1 MLVVGILN
9 MGTPSKIVPGITTS
23 SPDQCANPSVLAA
36 LCTIQT
42 NNSQG
47 VEHLEFKI
55 GGILGNSPG
64 LGNWILNITAAL
76 TTSNNTLVQNSG
88 SSISFRITVSPML
101 LIVQVPAGVAA
112 SIDGV
117 KQAPGP
123 AQVPIS
129 AGSHNMT
136 VPATVEFNNET
147 RLEFSRWSDG
157 FAVPN
162 RTIKIST
169 STTYEAIYVKQYQ
182 LRIDDPGNFALGQGW
197 YDAGAKATIS
207 VADMEPMSGILG
219 LLGGKLRFQAWY
231 EENKLLTNS
240 PNGMV
245 VMDRPHNLTVLWQ
258 ADYTTPL
265 TYVAVII
272 VVLILAYFI
281 IHRQSRANAPRRK
294 VRKTKRHT

>member
-1 MLVVGILN
+1 
-9 MGTPSKIVPGITTS
+9 MGTSSKIVPGITTS
-23 SPDQCANPSVLAA
+23 YPDQCANPSVLAA

-64 LGNWILNITAAL
+64 SGNWNLNITAAL
-76 TTSNNTLVQNSG
+76 TTSNNILIQNSG
-88 SSISFRITVSPML
+88 SSISFRIAVSPML
-101 LIVQVPAGVAA
+101 LTIQVPAGVAA

-129 AGSHNMT
+129 SGSHNMT
-136 VPATVEFNNET
+136 VPATVEFNNES

-157 FAVPN
+157 VAFPN

-169 STTYEAIYVKQYQ
+169 SATYQAIYMKQYQ
-182 LRIDDPGNFALGQGW
+182 LRIDDQANSALGQGW
-197 YDAGAKATIS
+197 YDAGASATIS
-207 VADMEPMSGILG
+207 VANTEPMNGILG
-219 LLGGKLRFQAWY
+219 LLGGKLRFQGWY
-231 EENKLLTNS
+231 EENKLLTNAT
-240 PNGMV
+240 NGMV

-258 ADYTTPL
+258 ANYTTPL
-265 TYVAVII
+265 TYVAVTI

-281 IHRQSRANAPRRK
+281 INRQSRANAPRRR
-294 VRKTKRHT
+294 VRKTKRST

>member
-1 MLVVGILN
+1 
-9 MGTPSKIVPGITTS
+9 
-23 SPDQCANPSVLAA
+23 
-36 LCTIQT
+36 
-42 NNSQG
+42 
-47 VEHLEFKI
+47 
-55 GGILGNSPG
+55 
-64 LGNWILNITAAL
+64 
-76 TTSNNTLVQNSG
+76 
-88 SSISFRITVSPML
+88 ML

-157 FAVPN
+157 VAVPN

-182 LRIDDPGNFALGQGW
+182 LRIDDQTDSALGQGW
-197 YDAGAKATIS
+197 YDAGARATIS
-207 VADMEPMSGILG
+207 VANLEPMSGILG
-219 LLGGKLRFQAWY
+219 LLGGKLRFHAWY
-231 EENKLLTNS
+231 EENKLLTNA

-265 TYVAVII
+265 TYIAVII

-281 IHRQSRANAPRRK
+281 IHSRSRANAPRRR
-294 VRKTKRHT
+294 VRKTKRYT